1 MTYSPLP
8 RADLVPICG
17 PLSCSDAELA
27 AVLALVR
34 RIRPRPVS
42 VVVGTAADPVSRA
55 NGDRIAQAWS
65 REGGCVLATV
75 RWPETAA
82 SWLRQARRFA
92 DPEPDAWVV
101 SATPAGWIG
110 MGRRLACST
119 GWAPGRTVATAGLA
133 DPALVAA
140 GGIGTFD
147 GLRGAFSDGST
158 WEIAR
163 TVLVT
168 DRKN

>member
-8 RADLVPICG
+8 RADLVPARSSLPTG
-17 PLSCSDAELA
+17 DAELA
-27 AVLALVR
+27 TVLALIR

-42 VVVGTAADPVSRA
+42 VVIGTAMDPVSRA

-65 REGGCVLATV
+65 REGGYVLATV
-75 RWPETAA
+75 RWPEAAA

-92 DPEPDAWVV
+92 GPEPDAWVV

-133 DPALVAA
+133 DPALIAA

-147 GLRGAFSDGST
+147 GLRGAFPDGST

-163 TVLVT
+163 TLLVT
-168 DRKN
+168 DRRN

>member
-8 RADLVPICG
+8 RADLVPVHG
-17 PLSCSDAELA
+17 PLACGDAELA
-27 AVLALVR
+27 AVLGLVR

-42 VVVGTAADPVSRA
+42 VIVGTAMDPISRA
-55 NGDRIAQAWS
+55 NGDRVAQAWS
-65 REGGCVLATV
+65 REDGCVLATV

-133 DPALVAA
+133 DPALIAA

-163 TVLVT
+163 TLLIT
-168 DRKN
+168 DRRN